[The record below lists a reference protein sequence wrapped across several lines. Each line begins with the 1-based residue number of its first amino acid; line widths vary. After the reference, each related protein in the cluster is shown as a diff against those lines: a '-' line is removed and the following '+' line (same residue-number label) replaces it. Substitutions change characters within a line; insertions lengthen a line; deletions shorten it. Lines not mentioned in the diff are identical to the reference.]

1 MMTITNEEKK
11 IILRRKPLPKYY
23 ISIKSLF
30 PSVYL
35 FIKRDLLKLIK
46 PEDFENDVIYDYKN
60 DDFWISVNFFN
71 KTEQIYVGYVQNET
85 FDSYKTTINESSAI
99 TGQLYNQY
107 ILVRCLKFKE
117 LLAYKHKFKK
127 EKDYN
132 HKVISDYC
140 KYEIVSRIFI
150 VKLINRLIFCFKYIP
165 RYKYQQT
172 GKKIILKK
180 CN

>member
-1 MMTITNEEKK
+1 MNITNEEKK

-35 FIKRDLLKLIK
+35 FIKRDLLKIIK
-46 PEDFENDVIYDYKN
+46 PEDFEKDVIYDYKN
-60 DDFWISVNFFN
+60 DDFWVSVKFFSN
-71 KTEQIYVGYVQNET
+71 TEQIYVGYVQNET
-85 FDSYKTTINESSAI
+85 FKSYKTTIQESSAL
-99 TGQLYNQY
+99 TEQLYNQY
-107 ILVRCLKFKE
+107 ILVRCLKLKE
-117 LLAYKHKFKK
+117 LLEYKHKYK
-127 EKDYN
+127 KDYD
-132 HKVISDYC
+132 HKAISDYC
-140 KYEIVSRIFI
+140 KYEILSRIFI
-150 VKLINRLIFCFKYIP
+150 VKLINRFIFCCKYIP